1 MDVSLSI
8 WPTGRLSYRE
18 KENLEPTPNRGGG
31 EWGLSLRADSG
42 APLEA
47 RQMVSHRDLLMTR
60 TLTIIDGLHVHPA
73 VEPVLVPIW
82 GEGP

>member
-42 APLEA
+42 APL
-47 RQMVSHRDLLMTR
+47 SHGDQLTTR
-60 TLTIIDGLHVHPA
+60 TLAIIDGLHVHPA
-73 VEPVLVPIW
+73 VGPVLVPIW